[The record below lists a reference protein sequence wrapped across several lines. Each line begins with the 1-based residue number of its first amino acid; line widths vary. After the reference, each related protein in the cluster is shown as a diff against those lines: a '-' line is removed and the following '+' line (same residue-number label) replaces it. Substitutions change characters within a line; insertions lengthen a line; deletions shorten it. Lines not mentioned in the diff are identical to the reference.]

1 MTIEATPTEMAK
13 SAAICGSSVSAAR
26 TRAWLA
32 KLASASAA
40 MARIGSANGPGRAR
54 GMALT
59 ASGVAGFVPRHQIQ
73 AQ

>member
-1 MTIEATPTEMAK
+1 MEAAPTEMAK

-40 MARIGSANGPGRAR
+40 IARMRCANWANGRAGRGGWR
-54 GMALT
+54 
-59 ASGVAGFVPRHQIQ
+59 
-73 AQ
+73 